1 MTVNALSMTKSNEFG
16 IGKII
21 DCKRFSNLK
30 KLLIV
35 SALVLRFVTNMKCV
49 LTGRERVGGEVT
61 LLEVRNSEL
70 EWLKFEQH
78 FIIQDSK
85 FQKQKHSLNLY
96 FDENDILRS
105 QTRINQIK
113 GVVLQESQPILL
125 RSNSYFTELV
135 VLKCHNE
142 VKHSGLESTLNRIR
156 CKYWLIR
163 GRSTVKSIIRKCVSC
178 RLIQA
183 KCVQPPPTPLL
194 PEHRVSCDFPFQ
206 HIGVDYAGPLYV
218 RGNFSKSAGL
228 FKAYILVL
236 TCATT
241 RRTHLELVTDF
252 TTETLI
258 LVIRRFI
265 SQRGKPYFF
274 ISDNFKTF
282 ISKGLKRF
290 LLKVDVSWKYIFEKS
305 PWW

>member
-1 MTVNALSMTKSNEFG
+1 
-16 IGKII
+16 
-21 DCKRFSNLK
+21 
-30 KLLIV
+30 
-35 SALVLRFVTNMKCV
+35 MKCI
-49 LTGRERVGGEVT
+49 LILKERVGGEVS
-61 LLEVRNSEL
+61 LLGMKNSEL

-156 CKYWLIR
+156 CKYWLIK
-163 GRSTVKSIIRKCVSC
+163 GRSTVKSIIRKCVTC

-183 KCVQPPPTPLL
+183 RCVQPTQRHYFLNIECHVIFSFNTSESIMLVHYMFETIIQNLRNYLKHTYLYSLALL
-194 PEHRVSCDFPFQ
+194 HDVHRC
-206 HIGVDYAGPLYV
+206 
-218 RGNFSKSAGL
+218 
-228 FKAYILVL
+228 
-236 TCATT
+236 
-241 RRTHLELVTDF
+241 THLELVTNF
-252 TTETLI
+252 ITETII
-258 LVIRRFI
+258 LTIYFPTREVI
-265 SQRGKPYFF
+265 FF
-274 ISDNFKTF
+274 HK
-282 ISKGLKRF
+282 
-290 LLKVDVSWKYIFEKS
+290 
-305 PWW
+305 